1 MIKTIKRTTQFK
13 KDYKKAIKSGCR
25 EEDFREV
32 LKYLVEQ
39 KPLPD
44 KFRDHQ
50 LTDSKDYKNVREC
63 HI

>member
-50 LTDSKDYKNVREC
+50 LTDSKDYKNV
-63 HI
+63 